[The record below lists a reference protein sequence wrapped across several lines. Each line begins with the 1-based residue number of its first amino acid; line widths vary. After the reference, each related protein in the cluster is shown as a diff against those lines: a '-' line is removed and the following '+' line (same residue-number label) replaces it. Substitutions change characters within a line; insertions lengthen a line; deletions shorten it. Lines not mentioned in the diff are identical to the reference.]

1 MLEEGLFEQD
11 HISLNTT
18 IYCVTKQ
25 QIDNQKFIHEPT
37 TIVLNK
43 LSCKPWKKTNQ
54 PTANKRSSMKTI
66 VSALKHRVTV
76 KQLTACSTEQLLVF
90 NNSPILLGVPGKKT
104 SRGHPHSLG
113 DCLIL
118 DPSSPPNFR
127 FPPWGRGVWIFSG
140 TTHFDF
146 KSVWFRARKVTGTF
160 KRWTPGPKDWTFK
173 V

>member
-1 MLEEGLFEQD
+1 MQ
-11 HISLNTT
+11 
-18 IYCVTKQ
+18 
-25 QIDNQKFIHEPT
+25 
-37 TIVLNK
+37 
-43 LSCKPWKKTNQ
+43 KTNQ

-118 DPSSPPNFR
+118 DPCSPPNFR

-140 TTHFDF
+140 TTQFDF
-146 KSVWFRARKVTGTF
+146 KVFDFGLEKL
-160 KRWTPGPKDWTFK
+160 PGLSRGGLQDLKIEHLRCKCLHNKINKSLLTMKSGLPP
-173 V
+173 